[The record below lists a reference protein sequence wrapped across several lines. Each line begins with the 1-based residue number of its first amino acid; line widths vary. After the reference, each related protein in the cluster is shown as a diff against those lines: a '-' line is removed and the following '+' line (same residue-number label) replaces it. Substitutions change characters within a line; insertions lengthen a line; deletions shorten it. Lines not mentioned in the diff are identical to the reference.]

1 MRGQILHNSK
11 MSPYTNVLATLGGD
25 LGTAEEK
32 VKDAERAL
40 QLVQFNLYDAQ
51 RRLADAHRRV
61 YEIREEIAATEL
73 KAMQAWV
80 EEGKTEHPPGS
91 IASLLN

>member
-1 MRGQILHNSK
+1 MCVQILHNNK

-25 LGTAEEK
+25 LGTAENA
-32 VKDAERAL
+32 VKDAERVL
-40 QLVQFNLYDAQ
+40 QNAQFDLYDAQ

-61 YEIREEIAATEL
+61 YEIREEIAVTEL

-80 EEGKTEHPPGS
+80 EEGKTDHAPVS